1 VPQGQFLQVASRTAN
16 YQHRVSAHFLAEG
29 GSCVAKNPNE
39 SHGAPEGTALDLG
52 PAVAEAPLRESEPFR
67 WLAAITESSDDAII
81 SKTLDGSIMSWNQG
95 AERLFGYP
103 AEEVVGMPITILIP
117 PDRQNEERMILEQ
130 IAGEKRV
137 DHYETVRLRKDGS
150 SVMVSLT
157 VSPVKNAEGGVIGAS
172 KIARDVTE
180 RKQAEARE
188 NALITQL
195 ADMNRIATAGELSA
209 SIAHEVTQPLT
220 GILLMANAALRLLAS
235 EPPDVGKARDVLTD
249 IVGAGQRVND
259 IISTL
264 RAMFRKGTEQK
275 TLLDTNKQIRSVL
288 EIVQYDLR
296 KQGIESRIS
305 LDKNLPSVTGNKV
318 QLQQVILNLMM
329 NAIESMIAG
338 EPRILSVE
346 SKATE
351 LNRVRISIADTGS
364 GIDPGNCRAHLQTSI
379 HDQGTGHGH
388 GLVDLPFDYRE
399 PQWAYPGLTRAGQRF
414 NFLF

>member
-1 VPQGQFLQVASRTAN
+1 
-16 YQHRVSAHFLAEG
+16 VSAHFLAEG
-29 GSCVAKNPNE
+29 RSCVAKNPNE

-52 PAVAEAPLRESEPFR
+52 PAVAIATLRESEPFR

-137 DHYETVRLRKDGS
+137 DHYETVRLRKGGS

-264 RAMFRKGTEQK
+264 RTMFRKGTEQK

-329 NAIESMIAG
+329 NAIESMIVG

-346 SKATE
+346 SKAIE

-364 GIDPGNCRAHLQTSI
+364 GIDPGNVERIFKPLFTTKERGMGMGLSI
-379 HDQGTGHGH
+379 CHSIIENHKGRIW
-388 GLVDLPFDYRE
+388 VLP
-399 PQWAYPGLTRAGQRF
+399 APGKGSIFYFELPAAGDAAVSAA
-414 NFLF
+414 